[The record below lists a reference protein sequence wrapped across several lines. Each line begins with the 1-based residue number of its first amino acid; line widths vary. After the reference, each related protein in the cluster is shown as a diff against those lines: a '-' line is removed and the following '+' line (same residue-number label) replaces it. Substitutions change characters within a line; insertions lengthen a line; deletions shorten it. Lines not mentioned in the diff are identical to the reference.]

1 MLTVSPRCR
10 MLLQRGETVSMDGQT
25 YYPHQV
31 LGQPRRGIT
40 FVYATDTRPVPGIVR
55 MGQDSDLMILEGM
68 YGAEEKLP
76 LAHKNCHMLF
86 REAAQLARDAGTKRL
101 LLTHFST
108 SIESPEEFL
117 PNAQAVFPETTCAMD
132 GMTLT
137 LRYPEGA

>member
-1 MLTVSPRCR
+1 MKLWRI
-10 MLLQRGETVSMDGQT
+10 LQRGETVSMDGQT

-108 SIESPEEFL
+108 SIETPEEFL
-117 PNAQAVFPETTCAMD
+117 PNAQAVFPETTCATD

-137 LRYPEGA
+137 LRYPEEEK